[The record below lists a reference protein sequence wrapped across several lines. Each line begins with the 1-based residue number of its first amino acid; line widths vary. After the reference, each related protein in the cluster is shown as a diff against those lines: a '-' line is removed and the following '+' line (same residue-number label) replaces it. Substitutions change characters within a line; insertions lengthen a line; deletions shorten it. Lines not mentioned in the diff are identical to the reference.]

1 MPACSWISWL
11 QSELGE
17 ETALGTESAHPP
29 RGHGTSC
36 GIDVLSLLRNPRSLE
51 SPRSSEGMQPCS
63 RSPPLTGAWSGQQ
76 SGMPFS
82 SSLHGLTTLLF
93 VPVEGWEGVSCLA
106 RLFWK
111 LLNPAAAAEAAH
123 RVPKARVCFP
133 LCPSA
138 LVVRELRRVPWF
150 GRMLSFWGQCCLRAG
165 MWRGKRGC

>member
-36 GIDVLSLLRNPRSLE
+36 GIDVLSLRRNPRSPE
-51 SPRSSEGMQPCS
+51 SLRSSEGMQPCS
-63 RSPPLTGAWSGQQ
+63 RSSPLTGAWSGQQ

-93 VPVEGWEGVSCLA
+93 VPVEGWGGSLA
-106 RLFWK
+106 LLGCSGSYRTLQQLQRLRT
-111 LLNPAAAAEAAH
+111 E
-123 RVPKARVCFP
+123 
-133 LCPSA
+133 
-138 LVVRELRRVPWF
+138 
-150 GRMLSFWGQCCLRAG
+150 CLRPGFASPSVLLP
-165 MWRGKRGC
+165 WW